1 MMHGALFHAPS
12 MPHHDLNIH
21 RIAELARLKLTAEE
35 AARHEANL
43 ARILDYM
50 EVLEKHD
57 LGEVLPTAHAS
68 PVYDVWRQD
77 EPRECFTNA
86 EALANAPR
94 QREGQFLMPRV
105 VEE

>member
-1 MMHGALFHAPS
+1 MS
-12 MPHHDLNIH
+12 HHEINIH
-21 RIAELARLKLTAEE
+21 RIAELARLKLTEEE
-35 AARHEANL
+35 AAKHEAQL

-50 EVLEKHD
+50 EVLESHD
-57 LGEVLPTAHAS
+57 LGDVQPTAHAA
-68 PVYDVWRQD
+68 PVYDVWRED
-77 EPRECFTNA
+77 EPRESLSNA

>member
-1 MMHGALFHAPS
+1 MA
-12 MPHHDLNIH
+12 HHDINIH
-21 RIAELARLKLTAEE
+21 RIAELARLRLTEEE
-35 AARHEANL
+35 AAKHEAQL

-50 EVLEKHD
+50 EVLESHD
-57 LGEVLPTAHAS
+57 LGEVQPTAHAA
-68 PVYDVWRQD
+68 PVYDVWRAD
-77 EPRECFTNA
+77 EPRESFSNA

>member
-1 MMHGALFHAPS
+1 
-12 MPHHDLNIH
+12 
-21 RIAELARLKLTAEE
+21 
-35 AARHEANL
+35 
-43 ARILDYM
+43 
-50 EVLEKHD
+50 
-57 LGEVLPTAHAS
+57 
-68 PVYDVWRQD
+68 VYDVWRQD

>member
-1 MMHGALFHAPS
+1 

-21 RIAELARLKLTAEE
+21 RIAELARLKLTDAE
-35 AARHEANL
+35 AARHEAQL

-50 EVLEKHD
+50 EVLERHD
-57 LGEVLPTAHAS
+57 LGEVNPAAHAA
-68 PVYDVWRQD
+68 PVYDVWRED
-77 EPRECFTNA
+77 ETRECFTNA
-86 EALANAPR
+86 QALANAPK

>member
-1 MMHGALFHAPS
+1 MA
-12 MPHHDLNIH
+12 HHDINIH
-21 RIAELARLKLTAEE
+21 RIAELARLRLTEAE
-35 AARHEANL
+35 AAKHEAQL

-50 EVLEKHD
+50 EVLESHD
-57 LGEVLPTAHAS
+57 LGEVQPTAHAA
-68 PVYDVWRQD
+68 PVYDVWRAD
-77 EPRECFTNA
+77 EPRESFSNA

>member
-1 MMHGALFHAPS
+1 MA
-12 MPHHDLNIH
+12 HHEINIH
-21 RIAELARLKLTAEE
+21 RIAELARLRLTEAE
-35 AARHEANL
+35 AAKHEAQL

-50 EVLEKHD
+50 EVLGSHD
-57 LGEVLPTAHAS
+57 LGEVQPTAHAA
-68 PVYDVWRQD
+68 PVYDVWRND
-77 EPRECFTNA
+77 EPRESFSNA

>member
-1 MMHGALFHAPS
+1 MA
-12 MPHHDLNIH
+12 HHEINIH
-21 RIAELARLKLTAEE
+21 RIAELARLRLTEAE
-35 AARHEANL
+35 AAKHEAQL

-50 EVLEKHD
+50 EVLESHD
-57 LGEVLPTAHAS
+57 LGEVQPTAHAA
-68 PVYDVWRQD
+68 PVYDVWRAD
-77 EPRECFTNA
+77 EPRESLSNA